1 MWKKI
6 GYWFLIFLIIVIL
19 NAATICWLVYNYLPS
34 PYMNGLSMWDIS
46 ILKSQLNL
54 SPSEYLSIPEKATI
68 YLFMIIGAIL
78 SACFMW
84 WVFKDTL
91 NQVRERAKET
101 KDKATKVFKRYKKDQ
116 DLGE

>member
-34 PYMNGLSMWDIS
+34 PEMSSLSMWDIS

-68 YLFMIIGAIL
+68 YLFMIVGAII

-91 NQVRERAKET
+91 HQMREKAKE
-101 KDKATKVFKRYKKDQ
+101 KAEKTFKKYKKQQ

>member
-1 MWKKI
+1 MWRKI
-6 GYWFLIFLIIVIL
+6 GYWFLIFMIIVIL

-34 PYMNGLSMWDIS
+34 PADNALSMWDIS

-54 SPSEYLSIPEKATI
+54 APDQYLSIAEKATI
-68 YLFMIIGAIL
+68 YLFMIIGAVL
-78 SACFMW
+78 SAFFLW

-91 NQVRERAKET
+91 QQVREKAKE
-101 KDKATKVFKRYKKDQ
+101 KATKTFKRYKKQQ